1 MVRKLW
7 SSVAPPVAAVLS
19 LAAAVTVE
27 QQYDHHLKEKCIS
40 SVCGGCVGVYRGK
53 VHPNSP

>member
-1 MVRKLW
+1 M
-7 SSVAPPVAAVLS
+7 APPVAAVLS

-53 VHPNSP
+53 VHPNSL